1 MKTCRKSGLTA
12 LRLLAATAAFAIAGV
27 FVQPPPA
34 SADSVRNAE
43 WFLSYLRI
51 ADAHRLTEGGG
62 VTVALLDSGVDAR
75 HPDLAGSVLAGK
87 NFYPEYREDPTVSSD
102 ADPAGH
108 GTGMAGLIA
117 GHGHGQDRAAG
128 ILGVAPGAKLLPLR
142 VRRSAE
148 FDGGKHRSDLPGAIA
163 WAAAQHVGVMNMS
176 LGSREFSSEEQFA
189 VTRASQADVVMVGAV
204 GNRPRDSGVL
214 YPAGYPGVLVVGG
227 LNRSGKH
234 SVSTLSAPE
243 LMIVAPSEETTT
255 TIPGGTYTTRDGGSS
270 SATAIVSGAVALVRA
285 RFPQLNAQ
293 QVIHRI
299 TATADD
305 KGAPGRDPEYGFGVL
320 NVVKALTATIP
331 GEPPATAEPPPA
343 VGREPSRT
351 GGWLLGGGL
360 VLLLVAGGGVW
371 WAVRRRT

>member
-1 MKTCRKSGLTA
+1 M
-12 LRLLAATAAFAIAGV
+12 
-27 FVQPPPA
+27 
-34 SADSVRNAE
+34 
-43 WFLSYLRI
+43 
-51 ADAHRLTEGGG
+51 
-62 VTVALLDSGVDAR
+62 
-75 HPDLAGSVLAGK
+75 
-87 NFYPEYREDPTVSSD
+87 
-102 ADPAGH
+102 
-108 GTGMAGLIA
+108 
-117 GHGHGQDRAAG
+117 
-128 ILGVAPGAKLLPLR
+128 
-142 VRRSAE
+142 
-148 FDGGKHRSDLPGAIA
+148 
-163 WAAAQHVGVMNMS
+163 
-176 LGSREFSSEEQFA
+176 
-189 VTRASQADVVMVGAV
+189 
-204 GNRPRDSGVL
+204 
-214 YPAGYPGVLVVGG
+214 VGG